1 MTTIAFAFVS
11 SARRRCL
18 RRPRLSRVRRDANST
33 DTATMTLSMSMSK
46 RRRRRRRPGHRHRA
60 RRHRARDRTV
70 VASRRASPSAT
81 TSRVGAAMRGDA
93 RRCAAWHSCANQP
106 SHRDMMVRA
115 IAPRV
120 VARATACTARCAS
133 TTSAS
138 TSGANAAIDVE
149 GDDDGTTERGQERA
163 LVHYCKGLRE
173 ALRACDD
180 DGATIARERESLVRA
195 CERLK
200 ATLPVKY
207 RSGAFMSA
215 GALATAFGYEL
226 ERARSAEHLAAI
238 TNVKVR
244 AAEKGLVPYHSARES
259 YARVRELLDGS
270 VELRHLDFAANRIE
284 DAKSATPWTLTHN
297 TPAFDAKLV
306 AAAIEVRRT
315 GYAIVDGLVGEPMA
329 SAIRHSLENFVDE
342 DEDARTFSK
351 GELDQS
357 ERRILGDA
365 TVDNIRDDTI
375 AWLKGDERD
384 MVGAFAQ
391 FLRVTL
397 LHPLFNAFATTSR
410 GSPSAPPL
418 APVDSYVS
426 NAMLSV
432 YAPGARGFV
441 SHVDNC
447 GPDIDPRAL
456 SVVYYPISSTPEEG
470 GAMVLFPGHKTKEV
484 RLTPTRDRLVL
495 FASARVPHAVE
506 PRARD
511 ASRRIAASFWFVGQ
525 PLAVMA
531 AAET

>member
-1 MTTIAFAFVS
+1 MV
-11 SARRRCL
+11 
-18 RRPRLSRVRRDANST
+18 
-33 DTATMTLSMSMSK
+33 
-46 RRRRRRRPGHRHRA
+46 
-60 RRHRARDRTV
+60 
-70 VASRRASPSAT
+70 
-81 TSRVGAAMRGDA
+81 
-93 RRCAAWHSCANQP
+93 
-106 SHRDMMVRA
+106 VRA

-120 VARATACTARCAS
+120 IARATAARTARCAS

-138 TSGANAAIDVE
+138 TSGARAAIDVE

-270 VELRHLDFAANRIE
+270 IELRHLDFSANRIE

-297 TPAFDAKLV
+297 TPALDAKLV

-329 SAIRHSLENFVDE
+329 SAIRHALVNFVDE

-365 TVDNIRDDTI
+365 TVDKIRDDTI

-391 FLRVTL
+391 FLRVTVL
-397 LHPLFNAFATTSR
+397 RPLFSAFATTSH
-410 GSPSAPPL
+410 GSSSAPPL

-470 GAMVLFPGHKTKEV
+470 GAMVLFPGHATKEV